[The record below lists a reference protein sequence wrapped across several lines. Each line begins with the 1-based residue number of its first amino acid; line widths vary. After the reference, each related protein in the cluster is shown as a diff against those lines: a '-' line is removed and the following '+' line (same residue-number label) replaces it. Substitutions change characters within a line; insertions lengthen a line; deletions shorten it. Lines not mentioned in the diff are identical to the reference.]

1 MAITITKAIL
11 IFYFICVVQP
21 DKKQI
26 LNELDLCFIAGIQ
39 TCCRKWGYYKH

>member
-1 MAITITKAIL
+1 MAITITKAIV

-26 LNELDLCFIAGIQ
+26 LNELDLCFICRYSNMLSKVGIL
-39 TCCRKWGYYKH
+39 